1 MKIQAPKSF
10 AVSALLA
17 LLAMIPYPLMV
28 QSGAKAGSCSGWSQ
42 GRQMTFRKLGW
53 VLAFITLV
61 IVSGCGQSAADK
73 AEAEFLKTYADF
85 KMKTQNRD
93 AISSGLKAWSSR
105 LHEAD
110 RKMQQTNNQRNFHEL
125 AAKGTLGKT
134 EALIA
139 ARKML
144 DDSTYE
150 QRIYSST
157 FELEREITI
166 ALERVKEKRTA
177 LEKENM
183 QADQLLPGLSA
194 ALEKYEAARAD
205 DAAVKGESKRQS
217 LEIRDAVKDTQLMIS
232 DARFRRWNQER
243 EKTKNK
249 SDR

>member
-1 MKIQAPKSF
+1 MKIQTPKPF

-17 LLAMIPYPLMV
+17 MISDPLKV
-28 QSGAKAGSCSGWSQ
+28 QSGAKAGSCSDRFQ
-42 GRQMTFRKLGW
+42 GRLMTFRKLGW
-53 VLAFITLV
+53 VLAFIALV

-73 AEAEFLKTYADF
+73 AEAEFSKTYADF
-85 KMKTQNRD
+85 KMKTRNRD
-93 AISSGLKAWSSR
+93 STSSGLKAWSSR

-110 RKMQQTNNQRNFHEL
+110 RKMQQTNIQRNFHEL
-125 AAKGTLGKT
+125 ATKGTLGKT

-157 FELEREITI
+157 SGLEREITI
-166 ALERVKEKRTA
+166 AQERVKELSTE

-194 ALEKYEAARAD
+194 ALEKYEAASAEE
-205 DAAVKGESKRQS
+205 AAVKGERKRQS
-217 LEIRDAVKDTQLMIS
+217 LKIRDAIKDTQLMIS

>member
-1 MKIQAPKSF
+1 MKIQTPKPF

-17 LLAMIPYPLMV
+17 MIPVPLMV
-28 QSGAKAGSCSGWSQ
+28 QSGAAGSCSGCSQ
-42 GRQMTFRKLGW
+42 GRQTTFRKLGW
-53 VLAFITLV
+53 VLAFIALV

-85 KMKTQNRD
+85 KMKTRNRD
-93 AISSGLKAWSSR
+93 STSSGLKAWSSR

-110 RKMQQTNNQRNFHEL
+110 RKIQQTNIQRKYHEL
-125 AAKGTLGKT
+125 ATNGSLGKA
-134 EALIA
+134 EGLIA

-157 FELEREITI
+157 SGLEREITF
-166 ALERVKEKRTA
+166 ALERVKELSTE

-183 QADQLLPGLSA
+183 QADQLLPELSA
-194 ALEKYEAARAD
+194 SLKKYEAARAE

-217 LEIRDAVKDTQLMIS
+217 LEIRDAVEDTQLMIS
-232 DARFRRWNQER
+232 DAGSRRFNRRWNQEQ
-243 EKTKNK
+243 EKTKKK